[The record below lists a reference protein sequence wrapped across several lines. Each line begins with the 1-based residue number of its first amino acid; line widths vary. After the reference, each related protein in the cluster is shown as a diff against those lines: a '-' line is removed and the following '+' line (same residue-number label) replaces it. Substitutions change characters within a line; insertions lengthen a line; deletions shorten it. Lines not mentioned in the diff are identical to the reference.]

1 MSSPITPIFT
11 KDGVPPIGP
20 YSQAVKAQGLVW
32 VSGQMAANSKGELIV
47 GTVTEKA
54 HQICKNAKVVLEAAG
69 SGLEKVVKVTIFFAD
84 LDDFGEFNQVYAE
97 YFPHKPARSSLEARR
112 LPAGMT
118 LEMELVALA

>member
-1 MSSPITPIFT
+1 
-11 KDGVPPIGP
+11 
-20 YSQAVKAQGLVW
+20 
-32 VSGQMAANSKGELIV
+32 MAANSKGELIV

-54 HQICKNAKVVLEAAG
+54 HQICKNAKAALEAAG

-112 LPAGMT
+112 LPAGVT